1 MLGYDSLMNY
11 LRTMFSLVHDH
22 KLDPIWIE
30 TLMPWEKFIHIDMLR
45 QRMQNLEDQ
54 AKQRQNKLKA
64 MR

>member
-11 LRTMFSLVHDH
+11 LRTMFSLVHH
-22 KLDPIWIE
+22 YKWSPEWIE
-30 TLMPWEKFIHIDMLR
+30 RMPPWEKFLHIDMLR
-45 QRMQNLEDQ
+45 QENQKLEDQ